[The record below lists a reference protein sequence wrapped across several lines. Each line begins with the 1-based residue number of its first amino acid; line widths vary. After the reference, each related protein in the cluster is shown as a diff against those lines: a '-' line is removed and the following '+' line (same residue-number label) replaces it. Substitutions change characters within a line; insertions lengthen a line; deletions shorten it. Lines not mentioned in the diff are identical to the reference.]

1 MGNYD
6 NHLVGGAALEKVLQL
21 LKTDQQRQDT
31 NIGDVEA
38 SLPTS
43 LDATDIAE
51 IWNEVF
57 NN

>member
-6 NHLVGGAALEKVLQL
+6 NHLVGGEALEKVLQL

-57 NN
+57 ND

>member
-6 NHLVGGAALEKVLQL
+6 NHLVGGEALEKVLRL

>member
-21 LKTDQQRQDT
+21 LKADQQRQDT

>member
-6 NHLVGGAALEKVLQL
+6 NHLVGGEALEKVLQL